1 MIKKWFVAMSGA
13 AALALSTGA
22 LAQMA
27 PTVPN
32 FYVGLEV
39 GQTDAENEEDTG
51 FKLLGGYQFHR
62 NIAAEIGYG
71 LLFDKG
77 GEELT
82 SLEVTAV
89 GLFPLANQF
98 SLFGKLGFAR
108 VEAESNFGSTDDTSL
123 TFGFGGQFDVNRN
136 LGLRLGW
143 QRYEIEDTDVDFI
156 SLGVLWRF

>member
-1 MIKKWFVAMSGA
+1 MIKKWFVAVSGA

-39 GQTDAENEEDTG
+39 GQTDVESEDDTG
-51 FKLLGGYQFHR
+51 FKILGGYQFHR
-62 NIAAEIGYG
+62 NIAAEVGYG

-77 GEELT
+77 DGEIT

-98 SLFGKLGFAR
+98 SLYGKLGFAR
-108 VEAESNFGSTDDTSL
+108 VEAEDSSGSVDDTSL
-123 TFGFGGQFDVNRN
+123 TFGFGAQYDVNRN

-143 QRYEIEDTDVDFI
+143 QRYEIENVDVDFI
-156 SLGVLWRF
+156 SLGLVWRF

>member
-1 MIKKWFVAMSGA
+1 MPIRKDAFMIKKWFVAVSGA

-39 GQTDAENEEDTG
+39 GQTDVESEDDTG
-51 FKLLGGYQFHR
+51 FKILGGYQFHR
-62 NIAAEIGYG
+62 NIAAEVGYG

-77 GEELT
+77 DGEIT

-98 SLFGKLGFAR
+98 
-108 VEAESNFGSTDDTSL
+108 
-123 TFGFGGQFDVNRN
+123 
-136 LGLRLGW
+136 
-143 QRYEIEDTDVDFI
+143 
-156 SLGVLWRF
+156 